1 MLNSEI
7 EILKSK
13 CLLFNQYML
22 DYGGFPVEL
31 RSSFVASNKL
41 IEEVYR
47 KGNIKPLRAMSS
59 DIDNQITKHMSLS
72 MVLRLKDAF
81 KQELDIDFSAIEVFQ
96 LNVIKKILKIG
107 KISTEEEYR
116 LILEYINDAYFDS
129 NKKVE
134 IEKLNNLLVKFEMK

>member
-1 MLNSEI
+1 
-7 EILKSK
+7 
-13 CLLFNQYML
+13 
-22 DYGGFPVEL
+22 
-31 RSSFVASNKL
+31 
-41 IEEVYR
+41 
-47 KGNIKPLRAMSS
+47 MSS

-134 IEKLNNLLVKFEMK
+134 IEKLNNLLVKFEMKWVVQCFHSYFKSATLI